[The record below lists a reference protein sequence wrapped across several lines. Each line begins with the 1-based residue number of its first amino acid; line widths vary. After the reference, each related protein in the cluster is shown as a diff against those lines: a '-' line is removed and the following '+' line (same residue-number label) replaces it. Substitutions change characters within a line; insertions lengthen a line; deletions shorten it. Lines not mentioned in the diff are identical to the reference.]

1 MSKLILTID
10 NSRPQVTDVRRFVL
24 DSSKIVGLI
33 EDKWGYVGVQFK
45 PAEIAVPTMA
55 YVAESF
61 DELAAKVLK
70 DPNKIVV
77 TINPRVQSS
86 TLKRFVLDIRKI
98 KGVVENSVGTQLTI
112 KTSANAVPT
121 VVYVT
126 ESFDE
131 IASLVVDGPFDSEM
145 D

>member
-45 PAEIAVPTMA
+45 PAEI
-55 YVAESF
+55 AESF